1 MSVYFNFGLEYVRF
15 RERQTENIV
24 NYLQYDLKMNRDD
37 ISVPPER
44 LTITYGVADKT
55 GRIRASILEWSSF
68 QSRVFFDDTTEY
80 NSIEII
86 ISVDNNFFTA
96 KGVKSCETGT
106 ISEIE
111 FPHGLP
117 DDRYSWDWYEQL
129 AYQACVL
136 LTNSRKLTEFAY
148 GERQK
153 DNSFNL
159 FENEKEKLA
168 QYQNT

>member
-15 RERQTENIV
+15 REYQIENII
-24 NYLQYDLKMNRDD
+24 NYMHDDLKMNRDD

-44 LTITYGVADKT
+44 LTISYGVADTT

-80 NSIEII
+80 NNIEII
-86 ISVDNNFFTA
+86 ISVDSNFFTA
-96 KGVKSCETGT
+96 RGVKSRETGT
-106 ISEIE
+106 VSEIE

-136 LTNSRKLTEFAY
+136 LTDGRKLNEFAVS
-148 GERQK
+148 EHQK
-153 DNSFNL
+153 DNTFNL
-159 FENEKEKLA
+159 FENEKKKLSE
-168 QYQNT
+168 YQNT

>member
-1 MSVYFNFGLEYVRF
+1 MSVFFNFGLEYIRF
-15 RERQTENIV
+15 RERQIENIV
-24 NYLQYDLKMNRDD
+24 NYMQYDLKMNKDD
-37 ISVPPER
+37 IAVPPER
-44 LTITYGVADKT
+44 MTISYGVADKT
-55 GRIRASILEWSSF
+55 RRVKASILEWSSF

-106 ISEIE
+106 VSEIE
-111 FPHGLP
+111 FPHGFP

-136 LTNSRKLTEFAY
+136 LTDERRLAEFASN
-148 GERQK
+148 EHEK
-153 DNSFNL
+153 DSSFNL
-159 FENEKEKLA
+159 FENEREILSE
-168 QYQNT
+168 YQNT

>member
-15 RERQTENIV
+15 REYQIENIV
-24 NYLQYDLKMNRDD
+24 NYMQNDLNMNKDD

-44 LTITYGVADKT
+44 LTISYGVADKT
-55 GRIRASILEWSSF
+55 GRIRASVLEWSSF
-68 QSRVFFDDTTEY
+68 ESRVFFDDTTEY
-80 NSIEII
+80 NNIEII
-86 ISVDNNFFTA
+86 ISVDTNYFTA
-96 KGVKSCETGT
+96 RGVKSRETGT

-136 LTNSRKLTEFAY
+136 LTDKRKLTEFAY
-148 GERQK
+148 SEHQK

-159 FENEKEKLA
+159 FENEKSKLA
-168 QYQNT
+168 EFQNT